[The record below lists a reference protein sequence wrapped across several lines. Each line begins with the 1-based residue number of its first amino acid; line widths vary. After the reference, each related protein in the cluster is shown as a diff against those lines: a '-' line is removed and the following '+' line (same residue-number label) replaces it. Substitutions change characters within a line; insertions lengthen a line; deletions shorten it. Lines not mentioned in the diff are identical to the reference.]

1 MAKPVTKETLTAYV
15 GEQIPGLLKVVGAGL
30 MKREV
35 AKGHLDELLLL
46 CGTFGID
53 HQTIIREALGELGA
67 K

>member
-1 MAKPVTKETLTAYV
+1 MAKQVTKENLTQYV
-15 GEQIPGLLKVVGAGL
+15 SNQIPGLLNVVGAGL
-30 MKREV
+30 MKNDV

-53 HQTIIREALGELGA
+53 HQPIIRKALDDIGA

>member
-1 MAKPVTKETLTAYV
+1 MARTVTKENLTKYV
-15 GEQIPGLLKVVGAGL
+15 SEQTTGLINVVGAGL
-30 MKREV
+30 MKRDV

-53 HQTIIREALGELGA
+53 HQPIIRDALGEIGT

>member
-1 MAKPVTKETLTAYV
+1 MAKQVNKETLTNYV
-15 GEQIPGLLKVVGAGL
+15 SEQIPGLLNVVGAGL
-30 MKREV
+30 MKRDV

-53 HQTIIREALGELGA
+53 HQPIIRDALKEIGE